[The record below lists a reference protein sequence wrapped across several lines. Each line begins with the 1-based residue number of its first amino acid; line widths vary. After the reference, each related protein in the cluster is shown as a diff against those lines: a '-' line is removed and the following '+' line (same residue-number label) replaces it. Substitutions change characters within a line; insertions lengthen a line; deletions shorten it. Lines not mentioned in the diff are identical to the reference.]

1 MHMSRTKSAS
11 FTYGI
16 DQLEDRVRAVVRGL
30 VSDEE
35 LSSFVLSNV
44 PPRPWPM
51 GNEHSLWLILDVKGD
66 GFIFPLVPQP
76 RGETLDGLE
85 LRIRTTLERWLIESR
100 SARAWA
106 AQLTV

>member
-1 MHMSRTKSAS
+1 
-11 FTYGI
+11 
-16 DQLEDRVRAVVRGL
+16 RGL

-106 AQLTV
+106 AADSLNQGLTLPAGRRPFPKGTR